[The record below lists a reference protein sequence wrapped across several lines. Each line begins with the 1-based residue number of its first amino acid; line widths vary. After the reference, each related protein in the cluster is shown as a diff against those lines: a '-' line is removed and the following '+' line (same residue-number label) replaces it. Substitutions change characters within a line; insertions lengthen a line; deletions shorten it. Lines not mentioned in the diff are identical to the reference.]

1 MNLSNFIQDNSD
13 YQSLACSQHPTTSFH
28 TVVSWWRTDM
38 NLEVMY
44 QIANGL
50 DFIHR
55 RNEIHRD
62 VKPQNSTFFIE
73 RITDRRN

>member
-1 MNLSNFIQDNSD
+1 MNLSTFIQDKSD
-13 YQSLACSQHPTTSFH
+13 YQSLACSQHPTTFFH
-28 TVVSWWRTDM
+28 TVVSWWRTDT

-62 VKPQNSTFFIE
+62 VKPQNSTVFIE
-73 RITDRRN
+73 LTTD